1 MKIPI
6 DFFDMGDTIRAYCAL
21 VTHTYLSAAQRA
33 RAAPT
38 AESVLPLL
46 CRFAAEQGLAE
57 PLEFPATGPNFRE
70 AQIAKLCG
78 CVQFVFKRFPAF
90 AASLIE
96 MDIPPISSVPPK
108 VANDAEVV
116 PRASLVTWSQKRLAE
131 KALACFADGHEKE
144 ESTKVSAY
152 QVEQALCKVENIRVI
167 GEALFVYDDNYY
179 QHISAECM
187 RRLIMRDC
195 RHAVEA
201 AGTSR
206 FIEEVFRFLL
216 CDPDLFHQDE
226 PINSSLV
233 AFDNGVLDLRSGT
246 LFPASPD
253 YSIFYRLNTWWGN
266 RASHPYFDKF
276 LEDVCGGD
284 YLLRERIFE
293 VIGYCLVPDIRKKC
307 FFVFQGL
314 PDTGKS
320 ILAKFIRGC
329 VNPDACTAL
338 DIGTLGERFVAAN
351 LVGKQLCL
359 SMDIPSAPLNSR
371 TVSAFKTM
379 TGGDPITADVKYC
392 PHITFFN
399 HARFILGTN
408 HPLLIQGEDPAF
420 FKRAVTV
427 PFLHSIPPEKQ
438 DPDLLERLNEERA
451 AIVFDAVQAYRRL
464 CERNYEFRG
473 DYPINDMFQSMVSIP
488 QSVEAMILDFVKN
501 HCVIA
506 PDAVAFVEDLY
517 KRFCAVYPAS
527 GIGGNQFG
535 GKVLEACQTLGFLN
549 VHRGTKRRKEGCPN
563 PQANLVGL
571 AIKEE

>member
-1 MKIPI
+1 M
-6 DFFDMGDTIRAYCAL
+6 
-21 VTHTYLSAAQRA
+21 S
-33 RAAPT
+33 
-38 AESVLPLL
+38 
-46 CRFAAEQGLAE
+46 
-57 PLEFPATGPNFRE
+57 
-70 AQIAKLCG
+70 
-78 CVQFVFKRFPAF
+78 
-90 AASLIE
+90 
-96 MDIPPISSVPPK
+96 PPK

-266 RASHPYFDKF
+266 HASHPCFDRF
-276 LEDVCGGD
+276 LADICAGD
-284 YLLRERIFE
+284 LLLQERIFE
-293 VIGYCLVPDIRKKC
+293 IIGFCLVPDTRKKC
-307 FFVFQGL
+307 FFVFQGCS
-314 PDTGKS
+314 DSGKS

-359 SMDIPSAPLNSR
+359 SMDIPSAPLNAK
-371 TVSAFKTM
+371 TVSVFKTM

-427 PFLHSIPPEKQ
+427 PFLHSVPPEKQ
-438 DPDLLERLNEERA
+438 DPDLLERLNGERA
-451 AIVFDAVQAYRRL
+451 SIVFDAIQAYRRL
-464 CERNYEFRG
+464 CDRNYEFSG
-473 DYPINDMFQSMVSIP
+473 DYPINGMFQSSASIP
-488 QSVEAMILDFVKN
+488 RSVEAMVLDFVKN

-506 PDAVAFVEDLY
+506 PDSVAFVEDLY
-517 KRFCAVYPAS
+517 KSFCDIYTASAV
-527 GIGGNQFG
+527 GENQFG
-535 GKVLEACQTLGFLN
+535 SKVLAACHTLGFLN
-549 VHRGTKRRKEGCPN
+549 VHRGKKRRKEGYPN

-571 AIKEE
+571 SLKEE